1 MATAEYL
8 DTPKLKTLV
17 EAGAVSYVSARGV
30 PGGFVVVVK
39 VGMTERTIRAQKR
52 TNARV
57 FATMDGIVGYCTAA
71 GIRRIDVDLAG
82 HSKDALF

>member
-1 MATAEYL
+1 MAISEYI

-17 EAGAVSYVSARGV
+17 EAGAVNYVSVRGV

-39 VGMTERTIRAQKR
+39 IGMTERTLRAQKR

-57 FATMDGIVGYCTAA
+57 FTTMDGIVGYCTSA
-71 GIRRIDVDLAG
+71 GIRRMDVDLAG
-82 HSKDALF
+82 HSKAALF